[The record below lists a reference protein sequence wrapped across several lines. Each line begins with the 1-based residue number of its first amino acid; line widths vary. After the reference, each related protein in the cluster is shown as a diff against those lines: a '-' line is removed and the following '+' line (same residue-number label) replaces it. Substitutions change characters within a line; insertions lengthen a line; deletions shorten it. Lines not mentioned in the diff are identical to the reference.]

1 MNIESFLKIEPLG
14 RPHMQ
19 CAKCR
24 MLVVWP
30 NDLGNDEKV
39 AFAAV
44 VRDDS
49 VQGMQ
54 FAKNQFGL
62 GEREAKVLVL
72 HITSKPGVCR
82 KCQKPV
88 AAQES
93 ICSCR
98 SVCLDW

>member
-1 MNIESFLKIEPLG
+1 MNIESFLKTEPLG

-30 NDLGNDEKV
+30 NDLSAQEK
-39 AFAAV
+39 AIFAAI
-44 VRDDS
+44 VRDDPL
-49 VQGMQ
+49 QGMK
-54 FAKNQFGL
+54 FAKTQFGL

-72 HITSKPGVCR
+72 HITPEPGVCR
-82 KCQKPV
+82 KCQKSV
-88 AAQES
+88 SAQES